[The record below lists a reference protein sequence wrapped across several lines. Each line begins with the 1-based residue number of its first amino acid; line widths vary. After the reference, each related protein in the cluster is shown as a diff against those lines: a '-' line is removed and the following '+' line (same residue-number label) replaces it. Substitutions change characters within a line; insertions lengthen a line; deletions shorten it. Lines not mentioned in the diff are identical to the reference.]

1 MAARLYSKFKEHLLS
16 GDIDLMNDTIVAL
29 LVSSDYVPDTATHES
44 RAAIP
49 SSAVI
54 AEATLESTQVTNGIF
69 DADDTVFFD
78 VEGSPVTQIIILQ
91 DADIFSQALLIAV
104 IDDAS
109 QFPVTPDGTNITIQW
124 DNGPNKI
131 FNL

>member
-1 MAARLYSKFKEHLLS
+1 
-16 GDIDLMNDTIVAL
+16 MNDTIVAL

-78 VEGSPVTQIIILQ
+78 VEGSPVAQIIILQ